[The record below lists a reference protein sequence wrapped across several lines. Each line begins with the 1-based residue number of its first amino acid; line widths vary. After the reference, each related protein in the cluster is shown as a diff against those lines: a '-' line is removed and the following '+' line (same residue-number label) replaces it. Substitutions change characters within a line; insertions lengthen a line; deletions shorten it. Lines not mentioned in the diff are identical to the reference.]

1 MVNKVLFKQPR
12 NSQEKKIRNDKAF
25 DLCRFRFLVK
35 EKKTYENLY

>member
-25 DLCRFRFLVK
+25 DLCTIVK
-35 EKKTYENLY
+35 EKKTYEKLY